1 MRVISQKQEEL
12 QPQNEGS
19 IYSRELEEIDRILR
33 ELPAR
38 EQLFGRMKGD
48 LVGRAKSDRGMEGM
62 TVEQVVRCNIVR
74 TLYGLPYRELEF
86 ALEDSTSIRK
96 FVGLGFDQQLK
107 RSALNRNIRL
117 IREDTWKEFNERI
130 KEYAQGTKVE
140 SGNTVRGDTTTIKT
154 NIHYPTDINLLWDCV
169 RVLTRAM
176 NNIYQRTL
184 AHIEFIDHTRRA
196 KTKLYKIN
204 NSRKERVRH
213 ENSLELIRVTRST
226 ISYAERALEVL
237 ARYAVVSIDEVFA
250 VIKAEGE
257 LRQYIPLAK
266 QCIEQAYRR
275 HVGKEEVPNEEKLV
289 SIFEPHTDILVKGF
303 RDVVFG
309 HKISLVTGKSSL
321 ILDCDILEGNPADT
335 SLVQP
340 MLQQHLSSYGKAP
353 EQIALDGGFA
363 SRPNAQLAKDAGVTD
378 VMFSKTRGLDNEQLV
393 SSPRALRMLRRF
405 RAGVEANISLLK
417 RKFGLRRIL
426 EKGFDAFKC
435 VVRATVVTFNLLL
448 IARLRLKP
456 SQA

>member
-1 MRVISQKQEEL
+1 MRVISRKQQEL

-19 IYSRELEEIDRILR
+19 IYARELAEIDRILR
-33 ELPAR
+33 ELPGQK
-38 EQLFGRMKGD
+38 QLLGRVRGD
-48 LVGRAKSDRGMEGM
+48 LLGRAKDNRGMEGM

-74 TLYGLPYRELEF
+74 TLYGLSYRELEF
-86 ALEDSTSIRK
+86 ALEDSASIRK
-96 FVGLGFDQQLK
+96 FVGLGFGQQIK

-117 IREDTWKEFNERI
+117 IGENTWKEFNERI
-130 KEYAQGTKVE
+130 KEYAEAAKVE
-140 SGNTVRGDTTTIKT
+140 SGTTVRGDTTTVKT

-169 RVLTRAM
+169 RVLTRVM
-176 NNIYQRTL
+176 NEVSQRTL
-184 AHIEFIDHTRRA
+184 AKIEFIDHTRRA

-204 NSRKERVRH
+204 NSRKERIRH
-213 ENSLELIRVTRST
+213 KNSLELIRVTRRT
-226 ISYAERALEVL
+226 IFFAEQALEVL
-237 ARYAVVSIDEVFA
+237 SGYTARSMEEVLA
-250 VIKAEGE
+250 TIKAEGD
-257 LRQYIPLAK
+257 LKQYIPLAK
-266 QCIEQAYRR
+266 HCVLQAYRR
-275 HVGKEEVPNEEKLV
+275 HVQQEEVPNEEKIV

-321 ILDCDILEGNPADT
+321 ILDCDILKGNPADT

-340 MLQQHLSSYGKAP
+340 MLEQHLRSYGTAP

-363 SRPNAQLAKDAGVTD
+363 SKPNAQFAKNSGVKD
-378 VMFSKTRGLDNEQLV
+378 VMFSKTRGLENEQLV

-426 EKGFDAFKC
+426 EKGFDAFKS

-448 IARLRLKP
+448 IARSRLRPL
-456 SQA
+456 QT